1 MADCSEIGL
10 LLGPF
15 EDGELEPHEMQEV
28 ARHLARCP
36 NCEAILADYNTLGRH
51 LRDAV
56 VLNPVPDDFA
66 KAVQARTARLRPARQ
81 TGRLSGSVVERIAA
95 SLVLGLAAAAVAV
108 VTAVVVTP
116 YARQLMSRHSAA
128 AQLASV
134 QQKTTQLARTTAGM
148 PANIP
153 ASKGKAPHTKLAA
166 NTTQNSSAI
175 ISRLESESPSV
186 AVWHE
191 PQTDTTVIWLPD
203 QR

>member
-1 MADCSEIGL
+1 MAECSEISL

-28 ARHLARCP
+28 ARHLARCSA
-36 NCEAILADYNTLGRH
+36 CEAILADYNTLGRY

-56 VLNPVPDDFA
+56 ALNPVPDNFVES
-66 KAVQARTARLRPARQ
+66 VQTRITRLRPARP
-81 TGRLSGSVVERIAA
+81 TRWFTGSVVERIAA
-95 SLVLGLAAAAVAV
+95 SLTLGFAAAAVAV

-116 YARQLMSRHSAA
+116 YARQFMGRHSAA
-128 AQLASV
+128 AQLARV
-134 QQKTTQLARTTAGM
+134 QQRTTQVASTTAGM
-148 PANIP
+148 RTSIP
-153 ASKGKAPHTKLAA
+153 ASKTGHTELAA
-166 NTTQNSSAI
+166 TASQNSSAI
-175 ISRLESESPSV
+175 ISRIEAESPSV